1 MANEFLSPGIDQ
13 AASDKVVSILQNR
26 LAQEEEASL
35 ILKHAHWNVAGPSF
49 IGVHEMIDPEV
60 DAVRNMA
67 DETAERIATLG
78 GSAEGTPES
87 IISNRTWSEFKLM
100 GRQNTQDYLKAL
112 VDYYSDFI
120 IAERKAYEELDPI
133 DVISSNIMQDHVQ
146 ELEHFNWFMNSHLIE
161 EQAHA

>member
-1 MANEFLSPGIDQ
+1 MATEFLNPGLDQ
-13 AASDKVVSILQNR
+13 ATSDKIVSILQNR

-49 IGVHEMIDPEV
+49 IGVHEMLDPEV

-78 GSAEGTPES
+78 GSAQGTPES
-87 IISNRTWSEFKLM
+87 IIENRTWSRFTLM

-112 VDYYSDFI
+112 IDYYADFI
-120 IAERKAYEELDPI
+120 TAERNAYKELDELDI
-133 DVISSNIMQDHVQ
+133 ISSNIMQDHVQ
-146 ELEHFNWFMNSHLIE
+146 ELEHFNWFMNSHLICE
-161 EQAHA
+161 TPKA